1 MGPQNLT
8 EPWQKLQDHF
18 NSIKDAHLRKLF
30 ADDPQRAEQ
39 FSITASD
46 WYLDYSKQRI
56 TPETIQLLLDLA
68 EKANLKQSIDA
79 MFSGEKINT
88 TEDRAVLHI
97 ALRNTDNTP
106 ILVDGQ
112 DVMPEVNRVLSQME
126 KFANE
131 IRTSERKGYTGKA
144 IKNIINIGI
153 GGSDLGPVMAL
164 EALKKYSDRGRTFRF
179 VSNVDATDFV
189 EKTVDLDPEETLF
202 IIASKTFT
210 TEETMTNAQTARQWL
225 LNHFDG
231 DSLAIAKHFVALST
245 NTEGVKEFGIDPE
258 NMFEFWDWVGGRYSL
273 PSAIGLS
280 VMIAIGPDDFKS
292 MLDGYHKMD
301 THFRETP
308 FQENMPVVMALL
320 GIWNTNFFGAT
331 THAILP
337 YDQYLHRFPA
347 YLQQLVMESNGK
359 SVTKN
364 GEKVTYATA
373 PVVWGEAGTNGQH
386 SFYQKIHQG
395 TERIPADFI
404 GFAQSL
410 NPIGDHHQK
419 LLANFLAQTA
429 ALAFGKTKEEV
440 LEEGT
445 PEELAPHKVF
455 EGNSPTNTLL
465 AGELTPNTLGQLIA
479 LYEHK
484 TFVEGIIWGINSFDQ
499 YGVELGKVLGKKV
512 LAREKGDTSHTFDT
526 STEQLLS
533 KIFS

>member
-1 MGPQNLT
+1 
-8 EPWQKLQDHF
+8 
-18 NSIKDAHLRKLF
+18 
-30 ADDPQRAEQ
+30 
-39 FSITASD
+39 
-46 WYLDYSKQRI
+46 
-56 TPETIQLLLDLA
+56 
-68 EKANLKQSIDA
+68 
-79 MFSGEKINT
+79 
-88 TEDRAVLHI
+88 
-97 ALRNTDNTP
+97 
-106 ILVDGQ
+106 
-112 DVMPEVNRVLSQME
+112 
-126 KFANE
+126 
-131 IRTSERKGYTGKA
+131 
-144 IKNIINIGI
+144 
-153 GGSDLGPVMAL
+153 
-164 EALKKYSDRGRTFRF
+164 
-179 VSNVDATDFV
+179 
-189 EKTVDLDPEETLF
+189 
-202 IIASKTFT
+202 
-210 TEETMTNAQTARQWL
+210 
-225 LNHFDG
+225 
-231 DSLAIAKHFVALST
+231 
-245 NTEGVKEFGIDPE
+245 
-258 NMFEFWDWVGGRYSL
+258 
-273 PSAIGLS
+273 
-280 VMIAIGPDDFKS
+280 MIAIGPDDFKS

-364 GEKVTYATA
+364 GEKVTYTTA

-386 SFYQKIHQG
+386 SFYQKNHQG

-429 ALAFGKTKEEV
+429 ALGFGKTKEEV